1 MREYISGFWSGL
13 SQRGRAI
20 ISIVVVL
27 VLLAA
32 FYLALVN
39 AGAFTSVM
47 DSLDKVVH

>member
-20 ISIVVVL
+20 VTIVIAL
-27 VLLAA
+27 VILGA

-39 AGAFTSVM
+39 SAAFSSVTEA
-47 DSLDKVVH
+47 LDRLIP